1 MLGSMQDWP
10 LVVPAILDHA
20 ARFHGEREMVTRTVE
35 GPMARTNYAHLHSR
49 ARRVAK
55 ALTRRGIR
63 LGDRIGTLAWNTARH
78 FETWY
83 GIMGIGAVCHTINPR
98 LFPEQISY
106 IINHA
111 EDRLIFVDTTFVPV
125 LEKIAKQIDRVEGF
139 VILTD
144 AANMPKTTLQNAVA
158 FEDWIRDVDD
168 DFHWAKFDENTAA
181 GLCYTSG
188 TTGNPKGVLYSHRS
202 NVLHA
207 LAVNAGDCV
216 GAKSSDNFLPV
227 VPMFHANAWA
237 TVFACPSV
245 GAKLVMPGA
254 KLDGPSVYELLESEK
269 VTITA
274 AVPTVWQMLL
284 THMETNNLKLSTLR
298 KVMIGGS
305 ACPPVMIEA
314 FEKKYGVEVMHAWG
328 MTEMSP
334 VGTIGSYKFGME
346 KMAWPEQ
353 LKVKSKQGRAMF
365 TVEMKIIDDEGK
377 ALPHDGKA
385 FGHLVVRGPSIA
397 RSYFKG
403 EGGRYGTESILDK
416 EGWFDTGD
424 VATLDELGFMQIT
437 DRAKDVIK
445 SGGEW
450 ISSIDIENFA
460 VGCPGVA
467 QAAVIGVHHP
477 KWDERPLLI
486 VVRKTGSN
494 VSKDEVLKYLDGKI
508 AKWWTPDDV
517 AFVAEIPLT
526 ATGKI
531 QKVALRQQFKDYK
544 LPTAG

>member
-10 LVVPAILDHA
+10 LVIHNILDHA
-20 ARFHGEREMVTRTVE
+20 AHFHGEREMVTRTVE
-35 GPMARTNYAHLHSR
+35 GPIARTTYSHLHSR

-63 LGDRIGTLAWNTARH
+63 LGDRIGTMAWNTARH
-78 FETWY
+78 FEAWY

-111 EDRLIFVDTTFVPV
+111 EDRLIFVDTTFVPT

-158 FEDWIRDVDD
+158 FEEWLKDVDD
-168 DFHWAKFDENTAA
+168 DFQWAKFDENTAA

-202 NVLHA
+202 NVLHG
-207 LAVNAGDCV
+207 LAVNTGDCV
-216 GAKSSDNFLPV
+216 GAKSTDSFMPV

-237 TVFACPSV
+237 TVFACPMV
-245 GAKLVMPGA
+245 GAKMVMPGA
-254 KLDGPSVYELLESEK
+254 KLDGPSVYELLENER

-284 THMETNNLKLSTLR
+284 THMETNNLKLSTLK

-305 ACPPVMIEA
+305 ACPPSMIET

-334 VGTIGSYKFGME
+334 VGTIGSYKHGME
-346 KMAWPEQ
+346 EMPWSEQ

-365 TVEMKIIDDEGK
+365 TVEMKITDDDGK
-377 ALPHDGKA
+377 DLPHDGKA
-385 FGHLVVRGPSIA
+385 FGHLMVRGPSIA

-403 EGGRYGTESILDK
+403 EGGRHGTDTIIDK
-416 EGWFDTGD
+416 DGWFDTGD
-424 VATLDELGFMQIT
+424 IATLDHLGFMQIT

-486 VVRKTGSN
+486 IVRKPGSS
-494 VSKDEVLKYLDGKI
+494 VTKEEVLKFLEGKI

-517 AFVAEIPLT
+517 AFVNDIPLT

-531 QKVALRQQFKDYK
+531 QKVSLRTQFKDYK
-544 LPTAG
+544 LPTAS